1 MSRRRFRLALGLI
14 ALGALGARLY
24 YALHVMG
31 DHRFAGDAIEF
42 HFLGQTLADK
52 HAYLQPFPLYDPGTL
67 VPRQTNLE
75 PFVTGHTR
83 ISTAEKPP
91 LFPAYLALWVK
102 LGLSSF
108 RWNMVASSL
117 LGTGTVV
124 TVGLIARRVGGVR
137 VALVAAAVAALYP
150 GLVLLDG
157 SVRSESLYV
166 LLVAL
171 AVLAAYRL
179 VDRPSPWRAAVVGVA
194 LGLAALTRAEAV
206 LLLVLLAAPAVW
218 LAPHHLSRR
227 ERLRLLA
234 AVLAGCAVLVVP
246 WLARNW
252 IVFDRPTPISTNQ
265 GGLLAGA
272 NCDRAYHGPLIGA
285 WGCFPQPPASWGKN
299 ESVISGRLQSQAL
312 DYASDHAGR
321 VPAVA
326 GVRLL
331 RTWELWK
338 PEESVQFEAV
348 IGDRNVRFNRIA
360 QRCLY
365 VLALLAVAGAVV
377 LRRRGEPLRLLLA
390 LPVLVSVVSVAS
402 YGSTR
407 FRAAAEV
414 AIVVLAAVALDL
426 VGART
431 AAWAA
436 DRRAR
441 SRDETT
447 S

>member
-1 MSRRRFRLALGLI
+1 MTPRRFRLGLGLI

-42 HFLGQTLADK
+42 HFLAQTLADT
-52 HAYLQPFPLYDPGTL
+52 HSYLQPFPLYDPGTL
-67 VPRQTNLE
+67 VPRQNHLE
-75 PFVTGHTR
+75 PFLTGHAH

-91 LFPAYLALWVK
+91 LYPAYLALWIK

-117 LGTGTVV
+117 LGVGTVA
-124 TVGLIARRVGGVR
+124 TVGLIGRRAAGARVG
-137 VALVAAAVAALYP
+137 LVAAAVAALYP

-171 AVLAAYRL
+171 SVLAAYRL
-179 VDRPSPWRAAVVGVA
+179 VERPSPWRAAVLGLA
-194 LGLAALTRAEAV
+194 LGAAALTRAEAV
-206 LLLVLLAAPAVW
+206 VLLAVLAAPAVW
-218 LAPHHLSRR
+218 LVRGPRR
-227 ERLRLLA
+227 ERLRLLV
-234 AVLAGCAVLVVP
+234 AVLAGCAVLVLP

-272 NCDRAYHGPLIGA
+272 NCDRAYHGPLMGA
-285 WGCFPQPPASWGKN
+285 WGCFPQPPASWGRN
-299 ESVISGRLQSQAL
+299 ESVISGRLQSKAL
-312 DYASDHAGR
+312 TYAGDHAGR
-321 VPAVA
+321 LPAVA

-377 LRRRGEPLRLLLA
+377 LRRRGRPLRLLLA
-390 LPVLVSVVSVAS
+390 LPILVSLVSVAS

-414 AIVVLAAVALDL
+414 AIVVLAAVALDV
-426 VGART
+426 VGAQT

-436 DRRAR
+436 ERRAR
-441 SRDETT
+441 SRH
-447 S
+447 